1 MKKDKQTEVDPENLD
16 QKNQKKK
23 IKLSTMAPALS
34 ALLVVA
40 CAGASVAA
48 YTPKVYAV
56 QKPEVKT
63 ADTDE
68 AAEENAEETAL
79 EGQVFDLPD
88 GVYEGT
94 GTGFAGKITVAV
106 EIKDKKIVAIT
117 ILNVEAD
124 DAAFFNR
131 AKGVID
137 RIIQS
142 QNLDVDVVSGA
153 TYSSRGI
160 ISAVKNALTGEKD
173 SGKTAENPGQGQGS
187 TTVAE
192 VADAAAYKDG
202 TYYGSATGFAGPIK
216 VKVVIS
222 GGKIASVEI
231 VETSDGSSYIGK
243 ASAITGK
250 IVASQST
257 NVDTVSGATY
267 SSVGIINAV
276 RNALAQAAVDGSTV
290 PASTES
296 TEQNNQQNQTPV
308 VPEVSGNF
316 PYPDGTYYGVA
327 EGYLGDVKVAVVLKN
342 KTIQSVQILENE
354 DDAAFF
360 NRARAVVNNI
370 VKNQTT
376 GVDVVSGA
384 TYSSNGIINAV
395 KAALESAKAAANPS
409 NGNNSN
415 TNNGNQNNNNS
426 GNNNGNNGNNNSDNN
441 NGNTEKPDDS
451 NVETETYYADGSYTV
466 TVKCEPD
473 EDEDFDAYNL
483 TATITI
489 KGDKIIAVTNVTG
502 DGDSSNSSYIKKA
515 VNGTSSTAGMVSR
528 IIGMAVVDM
537 TQENAGSQVES
548 NLAALDTVSRAT
560 CSSKSIKEACK
571 EALNQARAKFLEQ
584 KEAEE
589 RLADVK
595 MPDGTDETGKM
606 DAELTDP
613 EEGQKESSEES
624 EAEEEK
630 KKSEAETDPAD
641 DSQGTEQEQLPETD
655 AE

>member
-1 MKKDKQTEVDPENLD
+1 MMKKENKKTEPDVENND
-16 QKNQKKK
+16 RQKEKKSV
-23 IKLSTMAPALS
+23 KLGSLAPALS
-34 ALLVVA
+34 AILVVA

-56 QKPEVKT
+56 QKAAPKATES
-63 ADTDE
+63 DTVEDTT
-68 AAEENAEETAL
+68 AEEMSL

-88 GVYEGT
+88 GIYEGT

-117 ILNVEAD
+117 VLNVEAD

-173 SGKTAENPGQGQGS
+173 SGKTAENPGKGEGS

-222 GGKIASVEI
+222 GGKIASIEI
-231 VETSDGSSYIGK
+231 VSTSDGSSYISK

-250 IVASQST
+250 IVSSQST

-290 PASTES
+290 PVSTEN
-296 TEQNNQQNQTPV
+296 TEQNNQQNQSAPTPS
-308 VPEVSGNF
+308 VSGNF
-316 PYPDGTYYGVA
+316 PYPDGTYYGTA
-327 EGYLGDVKVAVVLKN
+327 EGYLGDVKVAIVLKN
-342 KTIQSVQILENE
+342 HTIQSVQILENE

-415 TNNGNQNNNNS
+415 NGNQNNNNS
-426 GNNNGNNGNNNSDNN
+426 GNNNGNTGNNNNSNN
-441 NGNTEKPDDS
+441 NGSTEKPDDS
-451 NVETETYYADGSYTV
+451 NTNAPTYYADGSYTV

-473 EDEDFDAYNL
+473 ESEDFDAYNL
-483 TATITI
+483 TATITV
-489 KGDKIIAVTNVTG
+489 KGDKITAISNVSG
-502 DGDSSNSSYIKKA
+502 DGDSSNDRYINWA
-515 VNGTSSTAGMVSR
+515 ANGRSNNVGIISQ
-528 IIGMAVVDM
+528 IIGLATIDM
-537 TQENAGSQVES
+537 SKENAETTMNEAIANV
-548 NLAALDTVSRAT
+548 DVVSRAT
-560 CSSKSIKEACK
+560 CSSQALKDACK

-584 KEAEE
+584 KDDQKN
-589 RLADVK
+589 LADVK
-595 MPDGTDETGKM
+595 MPDGTDETGNA
-606 DAELTDP
+606 DTELTDP
-613 EEGQKESSEES
+613 ENDPQ
-624 EAEEEK
+624 EA
-630 KKSEAETDPAD
+630 A
-641 DSQGTEQEQLPETD
+641 QEQLLET
-655 AE
+655 E

>member
-1 MKKDKQTEVDPENLD
+1 MKKDKKTEVDPENLD
-16 QKNQKKK
+16 PKNQKKK
-23 IKLSTMAPALS
+23 INLSTMAPALS

-48 YTPKVYAV
+48 YSPKVYAV
-56 QKPEVKT
+56 QKPSPKT
-63 ADTDE
+63 ESADTT
-68 AAEENAEETAL
+68 AEDTAEETAL

-88 GVYEGT
+88 GIYEGT

-106 EIKDKKIVAIT
+106 EIKDKKIVTIT
-117 ILNVEAD
+117 VLNVEAD

-173 SGKTAENPGQGQGS
+173 SGKTAENPGKGEGS

-222 GGKIASVEI
+222 GGKIASIEI
-231 VETSDGSSYIGK
+231 VSTSDGSSYISK

-250 IVASQST
+250 IVSSQST

-290 PASTES
+290 PVSTEN
-296 TEQNNQQNQTPV
+296 TEQNNQQNQSAPTPS
-308 VPEVSGNF
+308 VSGNF
-316 PYPDGTYYGVA
+316 PYPDGTYYGTA
-327 EGYLGDVKVAVVLKN
+327 EGYLGDVKVAIVLKN
-342 KTIQSVQILENE
+342 HTIQSVQILENE

-395 KAALESAKAAANPS
+395 KAALESAKAVANPS
-409 NGNNSN
+409 NGNNS
-415 TNNGNQNNNNS
+415 NNGNQNNNNS
-426 GNNNGNNGNNNSDNN
+426 GNNNGNTGNNNNSNN
-441 NGNTEKPDDS
+441 NGSTEKPDDS
-451 NVETETYYADGSYTV
+451 NTNAPTYYADGSYTV
-466 TVKCEPD
+466 TVKCGPD
-473 EDEDFDAYNL
+473 ESEDFDAYNL
-483 TATITI
+483 TATITV
-489 KGDKIIAVTNVTG
+489 KGDKITAISNVSG
-502 DGDSSNSSYIKKA
+502 DGDSSNDRYINWA
-515 VNGTSSTAGMVSR
+515 ANGRSNNVGIISQ
-528 IIGMAVVDM
+528 IIGLATIDM
-537 TQENAGSQVES
+537 SKENAETTMNEAIANV
-548 NLAALDTVSRAT
+548 DVVSRAT
-560 CSSKSIKEACK
+560 CSSQALKDACK

-584 KEAEE
+584 KDDQKN
-589 RLADVK
+589 LADVK
-595 MPDGTDETGKM
+595 MPDGTDETGNA
-606 DAELTDP
+606 DTELTDP
-613 EEGQKESSEES
+613 ENDPQ
-624 EAEEEK
+624 EA
-630 KKSEAETDPAD
+630 A
-641 DSQGTEQEQLPETD
+641 QEQLLET
-655 AE
+655 E

>member
-1 MKKDKQTEVDPENLD
+1 MKKDKKTEVDPENLD
-16 QKNQKKK
+16 PKNQKKK
-23 IKLSTMAPALS
+23 INLSTMAPALS

-48 YTPKVYAV
+48 YSPKVYAV
-56 QKPEVKT
+56 QKPSPKT
-63 ADTDE
+63 ESADTT
-68 AAEENAEETAL
+68 AEDTAEETAL

-88 GVYEGT
+88 GIYEGT

-117 ILNVEAD
+117 VLNVEAD

-173 SGKTAENPGQGQGS
+173 SGKTAENPGKGEGS

-222 GGKIASVEI
+222 GGKIASIEI
-231 VETSDGSSYIGK
+231 VSTSDGSSYISK

-250 IVASQST
+250 IVSSQST

-290 PASTES
+290 PASTEN
-296 TEQNNQQNQTPV
+296 TEQNNQQNQSAPTPS
-308 VPEVSGNF
+308 VSGNF
-316 PYPDGTYYGVA
+316 PYPDGTYYGTA
-327 EGYLGDVKVAVVLKN
+327 EGYLGDVKVAIVLKN
-342 KTIQSVQILENE
+342 HTIQSVQILENE

-415 TNNGNQNNNNS
+415 NGNQNNNNS
-426 GNNNGNNGNNNSDNN
+426 GNNNGNTGNNNNSNN
-441 NGNTEKPDDS
+441 NGSTEKPDDS
-451 NVETETYYADGSYTV
+451 NTNAPTYYADVSDTV

-473 EDEDFDAYNL
+473 ESEDFDAYNL
-483 TATITI
+483 TATITV
-489 KGDKIIAVTNVTG
+489 KGDKITAISNVSG
-502 DGDSSNSSYIKKA
+502 DGDSSNDRYINWA
-515 VNGTSSTAGMVSR
+515 ANGRSNNVGIISQ
-528 IIGMAVVDM
+528 IIGLATIDM
-537 TQENAGSQVES
+537 SKENAETTMNEAIANV
-548 NLAALDTVSRAT
+548 DVVSRAT
-560 CSSKSIKEACK
+560 CSSQASKDACK

-584 KEAEE
+584 KDDQKN
-589 RLADVK
+589 LADVK
-595 MPDGTDETGKM
+595 MPDGTDETGNA
-606 DAELTDP
+606 DTELTDP
-613 EEGQKESSEES
+613 ENDPQ
-624 EAEEEK
+624 EA
-630 KKSEAETDPAD
+630 A
-641 DSQGTEQEQLPETD
+641 QEQLLET
-655 AE
+655 E

>member
-1 MKKDKQTEVDPENLD
+1 MKKDKKTEVDPENLD
-16 QKNQKKK
+16 PKNQKKK
-23 IKLSTMAPALS
+23 INLSTMAPALS

-48 YTPKVYAV
+48 YSPKVYAV
-56 QKPEVKT
+56 QKPSPKT
-63 ADTDE
+63 ESADTT
-68 AAEENAEETAL
+68 AEDTAEETAL

-88 GVYEGT
+88 GIYEGT

-117 ILNVEAD
+117 VLNVEAD

-173 SGKTAENPGQGQGS
+173 SGKTAENPGKGEGS

-192 VADAAAYKDG
+192 VADAAVYKDG

-222 GGKIASVEI
+222 GGKIASIEI
-231 VETSDGSSYIGK
+231 VSTSDGSSYISK

-250 IVASQST
+250 IVSSQST

-290 PASTES
+290 PASTEN
-296 TEQNNQQNQTPV
+296 TEQNNQQNQSAPTPS
-308 VPEVSGNF
+308 VSGNF
-316 PYPDGTYYGVA
+316 PYPDGTYYGTA
-327 EGYLGDVKVAVVLKN
+327 EGYLGDVKVAIVLKN
-342 KTIQSVQILENE
+342 HTIQSVQILENE

-415 TNNGNQNNNNS
+415 NGNQNNNNS
-426 GNNNGNNGNNNSDNN
+426 GNNNGNTGNNNNSNN
-441 NGNTEKPDDS
+441 NGSTEKPDDS
-451 NVETETYYADGSYTV
+451 NTNAPTYYADGSYTV

-473 EDEDFDAYNL
+473 ESEDFDAYNL
-483 TATITI
+483 TATITV
-489 KGDKIIAVTNVTG
+489 KGDKITAISNVSG
-502 DGDSSNSSYIKKA
+502 DGDSSNDRYINWA
-515 VNGTSSTAGMVSR
+515 ANGRSNNVGIISQ
-528 IIGMAVVDM
+528 IIGLATIDM
-537 TQENAGSQVES
+537 SKENAETTMNEAIANV
-548 NLAALDTVSRAT
+548 DVVSRAT
-560 CSSKSIKEACK
+560 CSSQALKDACK

-584 KEAEE
+584 KDDQKN
-589 RLADVK
+589 LADVK
-595 MPDGTDETGKM
+595 MPDGTDETGNA
-606 DAELTDP
+606 DTELTDP
-613 EEGQKESSEES
+613 ENDPQ
-624 EAEEEK
+624 EA
-630 KKSEAETDPAD
+630 A
-641 DSQGTEQEQLPETD
+641 QEQLLET
-655 AE
+655 E

>member
-1 MKKDKQTEVDPENLD
+1 MKKDKKTEVDLENLD
-16 QKNQKKK
+16 PKNQKKK
-23 IKLSTMAPALS
+23 INLSTMAPALS

-48 YTPKVYAV
+48 YSPKVYAV
-56 QKPEVKT
+56 QKPSPKT
-63 ADTDE
+63 ESADTT
-68 AAEENAEETAL
+68 AEDTAEETAL

-88 GVYEGT
+88 GIYEGT

-117 ILNVEAD
+117 VLNVEAD

-173 SGKTAENPGQGQGS
+173 SGKTAENPGKGEGS

-222 GGKIASVEI
+222 GGKIASIEI
-231 VETSDGSSYIGK
+231 VSTSDGSSYISK

-250 IVASQST
+250 IVSSQST

-276 RNALAQAAVDGSTV
+276 RNALAQEAVDGSTV
-290 PASTES
+290 PVSTEN
-296 TEQNNQQNQTPV
+296 TEQNNQQNQSAPTPS
-308 VPEVSGNF
+308 VSGNF
-316 PYPDGTYYGVA
+316 PYPDGTYYGTA
-327 EGYLGDVKVAVVLKN
+327 EGYLGDVKVAIVLKN
-342 KTIQSVQILENE
+342 HTIQSVQILENE

-395 KAALESAKAAANPS
+395 KAALESAKAAANPF
-409 NGNNSN
+409 NGNNS
-415 TNNGNQNNNNS
+415 NNGNQNNNNS
-426 GNNNGNNGNNNSDNN
+426 GNNNGNTGNNNNSNN
-441 NGNTEKPDDS
+441 NGSTEKPDDS
-451 NVETETYYADGSYTV
+451 NTNAPTYYADGSYTV

-473 EDEDFDAYNL
+473 ESEDFDAYNL
-483 TATITI
+483 TATITV
-489 KGDKIIAVTNVTG
+489 KGDKITAISNVSG
-502 DGDSSNSSYIKKA
+502 DGDSSNDRYINWA
-515 VNGTSSTAGMVSR
+515 ANGRSNNVGIISQ
-528 IIGMAVVDM
+528 IIGLATIDM
-537 TQENAGSQVES
+537 SKENAETTMNEAIANV
-548 NLAALDTVSRAT
+548 DVVSRAT
-560 CSSKSIKEACK
+560 CSSQALKDACK

-584 KEAEE
+584 KDDQKN
-589 RLADVK
+589 LADVK
-595 MPDGTDETGKM
+595 MPDGTDETGNA
-606 DAELTDP
+606 DTELTDP
-613 EEGQKESSEES
+613 ENDPQ
-624 EAEEEK
+624 EA
-630 KKSEAETDPAD
+630 A
-641 DSQGTEQEQLPETD
+641 QEQLLET
-655 AE
+655 E

>member
-1 MKKDKQTEVDPENLD
+1 MKKDKKTEVDLENLD
-16 QKNQKKK
+16 PKNQKKK
-23 IKLSTMAPALS
+23 INLSTMAPALS

-48 YTPKVYAV
+48 YSPKVYAV
-56 QKPEVKT
+56 QKPSPKT
-63 ADTDE
+63 ESADTT
-68 AAEENAEETAL
+68 AEDTAEETAL

-88 GVYEGT
+88 GIYEGT

-117 ILNVEAD
+117 VLNVEAD

-173 SGKTAENPGQGQGS
+173 SGKTAENPGKGEGS

-192 VADAAAYKDG
+192 VADVAAYKDG

-222 GGKIASVEI
+222 GGKIASIEI
-231 VETSDGSSYIGK
+231 VSTSDGSSYISK

-250 IVASQST
+250 IVSSQST

-290 PASTES
+290 PVSTEN
-296 TEQNNQQNQTPV
+296 TEQNNQQNQSAPTPS
-308 VPEVSGNF
+308 VSGNF
-316 PYPDGTYYGVA
+316 PYPDGTYYGTA
-327 EGYLGDVKVAVVLKN
+327 EGYLGDVKVAIVLKN
-342 KTIQSVQILENE
+342 HTIQSVQILENE

-395 KAALESAKAAANPS
+395 KAALESAKAAANPF
-409 NGNNSN
+409 NGNNS
-415 TNNGNQNNNNS
+415 NNGNQNNNNS
-426 GNNNGNNGNNNSDNN
+426 GNNNGNTGNNNNSNN
-441 NGNTEKPDDS
+441 NGSTEKPDDS
-451 NVETETYYADGSYTV
+451 NTNAPTYYADGSYTV

-473 EDEDFDAYNL
+473 ESEDFDAYNL
-483 TATITI
+483 TATITV
-489 KGDKIIAVTNVTG
+489 KGDKITAISNVSG
-502 DGDSSNSSYIKKA
+502 DGDSSNDRYINWA
-515 VNGTSSTAGMVSR
+515 ANGRSNNVGIISQ
-528 IIGMAVVDM
+528 IIGLATIDM
-537 TQENAGSQVES
+537 SKENAETTMNEAIANV
-548 NLAALDTVSRAT
+548 DVVSRAT
-560 CSSKSIKEACK
+560 CSSQALKDACK

-584 KEAEE
+584 KDDQKN
-589 RLADVK
+589 LADVK
-595 MPDGTDETGKM
+595 MPDGTDETGNA
-606 DAELTDP
+606 DTELTDP
-613 EEGQKESSEES
+613 ENDPQ
-624 EAEEEK
+624 EA
-630 KKSEAETDPAD
+630 A
-641 DSQGTEQEQLPETD
+641 QEQLLET
-655 AE
+655 E

>member
-1 MKKDKQTEVDPENLD
+1 MKKDKKTEVDPENLD
-16 QKNQKKK
+16 PKNQKKK
-23 IKLSTMAPALS
+23 INLSTMAPALS

-48 YTPKVYAV
+48 YSPKVYAV
-56 QKPEVKT
+56 QKPSPKT
-63 ADTDE
+63 ESADTT
-68 AAEENAEETAL
+68 AEDTAEETAL

-88 GVYEGT
+88 GIYEGT

-117 ILNVEAD
+117 VLNVEAD

-173 SGKTAENPGQGQGS
+173 SGKTAENPGKGEGS

-222 GGKIASVEI
+222 GGKIASIEI
-231 VETSDGSSYIGK
+231 VSTSDGSSYISK

-250 IVASQST
+250 IVSSQST

-290 PASTES
+290 PVSTEN
-296 TEQNNQQNQTPV
+296 TEQNNQQNQSAPTPS
-308 VPEVSGNF
+308 VSGNF
-316 PYPDGTYYGVA
+316 PYPDGTYYGTA
-327 EGYLGDVKVAVVLKN
+327 EGYLGDVKVAIVLKN
-342 KTIQSVQILENE
+342 HTIQSVQILENE

-395 KAALESAKAAANPS
+395 KAALESAKAVANPS
-409 NGNNSN
+409 NGNNS
-415 TNNGNQNNNNS
+415 NNGNQNNNNS
-426 GNNNGNNGNNNSDNN
+426 GNNNGNTGNNNNSNN
-441 NGNTEKPDDS
+441 NGSTEKPDDS
-451 NVETETYYADGSYTV
+451 NTNAPTYYADGSYTV
-466 TVKCEPD
+466 TVKCGPD
-473 EDEDFDAYNL
+473 ESEDFDAYNL
-483 TATITI
+483 TATITV
-489 KGDKIIAVTNVTG
+489 KGDKITAISNVSG
-502 DGDSSNSSYIKKA
+502 DGDSSNDRYINWA
-515 VNGTSSTAGMVSR
+515 ANGRSNNVGIISQ
-528 IIGMAVVDM
+528 IIGLATIDM
-537 TQENAGSQVES
+537 SKENAETTMNEAIANV
-548 NLAALDTVSRAT
+548 DVVSRAT
-560 CSSKSIKEACK
+560 CSSQALKDACK

-584 KEAEE
+584 KDDQKN
-589 RLADVK
+589 LADVK
-595 MPDGTDETGKM
+595 CRMEPMKLVT
-606 DAELTDP
+606 
-613 EEGQKESSEES
+613 QI
-624 EAEEEK
+624 
-630 KKSEAETDPAD
+630 
-641 DSQGTEQEQLPETD
+641 QN
-655 AE
+655 

>member
-1 MKKDKQTEVDPENLD
+1 MKKDKL
-16 QKNQKKK
+16 
-23 IKLSTMAPALS
+23 KLSTMAPALS

-40 CAGASVAA
+40 CVGVSVAT

-56 QKPEVKT
+56 QKSSPKT
-63 ADTDE
+63 SDADSTE
-68 AAEENAEETAL
+68 EETAEEMTL

-88 GVYEGT
+88 GIYEGT
-94 GTGFAGKITVAV
+94 GTGFAGKITVSV

-187 TTVAE
+187 TSVAE

-231 VETSDGSSYIGK
+231 VSTSDGSSYIGK
-243 ASAITGK
+243 ASVITGK
-250 IVASQST
+250 IVSSQST

-290 PASTES
+290 PASTEN
-296 TEQNNQQNQTPV
+296 TEQNELQNQTP
-308 VPEVSGNF
+308 PTPAVSGNF
-316 PYPDGTYYGVA
+316 PYPDGMYYGTA
-327 EGYLGDVKVAVVLKN
+327 EGYLGDVKVAIVLKN
-342 KTIQSVQILENE
+342 KTIQSVEILENE

-360 NRARAVVNNI
+360 NRARAVAGNI

-395 KAALESAKAAANPS
+395 KAALESAAAAANPS

-415 TNNGNQNNNNS
+415 TNSGSDNSNNGNQNNSGNNTNNGNTNNGNNS
-426 GNNNGNNGNNNSDNN
+426 GNNSENTDAPNQNG
-441 NGNTEKPDDS
+441 P
-451 NVETETYYADGSYTV
+451 VYYADGTYTV

-473 EDEDFDAYNL
+473 EDEDFDVYNL
-483 TATITI
+483 TATITV
-489 KGDKIIAVTNVTG
+489 KNDKITAVTDVSG
-502 DGDSSNSSYIKKA
+502 DGDPGNNSYIKRA
-515 VNGTSSTAGMVSR
+515 VSGTSSITGMASR

-548 NLAALDTVSRAT
+548 NLAGMDTVSRAT
-560 CSSKSIKEACK
+560 CSSNSIKAACK
-571 EALNQARAKFLEQ
+571 EALAQAREKFLEEN
-584 KEAEE
+584 KS
-589 RLADVK
+589 
-595 MPDGTDETGKM
+595 
-606 DAELTDP
+606 
-613 EEGQKESSEES
+613 KESMNE
-624 EAEEEK
+624 
-630 KKSEAETDPAD
+630 
-641 DSQGTEQEQLPETD
+641 G
-655 AE
+655 

>member
-1 MKKDKQTEVDPENLD
+1 MKKDKKTEVDLENLD
-16 QKNQKKK
+16 PKNQKKK
-23 IKLSTMAPALS
+23 INLSTMAPALS

-48 YTPKVYAV
+48 YSPKVYAV
-56 QKPEVKT
+56 QKPSPKT
-63 ADTDE
+63 ESADTT
-68 AAEENAEETAL
+68 AEDTAEETAL

-88 GVYEGT
+88 GIYEGT

-117 ILNVEAD
+117 VLNVEAD

-173 SGKTAENPGQGQGS
+173 SGKTAENPGKGEGS

-222 GGKIASVEI
+222 GGKIASIEI
-231 VETSDGSSYIGK
+231 VSTSDGSSYISK
-243 ASAITGK
+243 ASDITGK
-250 IVASQST
+250 IVSSQST

-290 PASTES
+290 PVSTEN
-296 TEQNNQQNQTPV
+296 TEQNNQQNQSAPTPS
-308 VPEVSGNF
+308 VSGNF
-316 PYPDGTYYGVA
+316 PYPDGTYYGTA
-327 EGYLGDVKVAVVLKN
+327 EGYLGDVKVAIVLKN
-342 KTIQSVQILENE
+342 HTIQSVQILENE

-415 TNNGNQNNNNS
+415 NGNQNNNNS
-426 GNNNGNNGNNNSDNN
+426 GNNNGNTGNNNNSNN
-441 NGNTEKPDDS
+441 NGSTEKPDDS
-451 NVETETYYADGSYTV
+451 NTNAPTYYADGSYTV

-473 EDEDFDAYNL
+473 ESEDFDAYNL
-483 TATITI
+483 TATITV
-489 KGDKIIAVTNVTG
+489 KGDKITAISNVSG
-502 DGDSSNSSYIKKA
+502 DGDSSNDRYINWA
-515 VNGTSSTAGMVSR
+515 ANGRSNNVGIISQ
-528 IIGMAVVDM
+528 IIGLATIDM
-537 TQENAGSQVES
+537 SKENAETTMNEAIANV
-548 NLAALDTVSRAT
+548 DVVSRAT
-560 CSSKSIKEACK
+560 CSSQALKDACK

-584 KEAEE
+584 KDEQKN
-589 RLADVK
+589 LADVK
-595 MPDGTDETGKM
+595 MPDGTDETGNA
-606 DAELTDP
+606 DTELTDP
-613 EEGQKESSEES
+613 ENDPQ
-624 EAEEEK
+624 EA
-630 KKSEAETDPAD
+630 A
-641 DSQGTEQEQLPETD
+641 QEQLLEPE
-655 AE
+655 

>member
-1 MKKDKQTEVDPENLD
+1 MKKDKKTEVDPENLD
-16 QKNQKKK
+16 PKNQKKK
-23 IKLSTMAPALS
+23 INLSTMAPALS

-48 YTPKVYAV
+48 YSPKVYAV
-56 QKPEVKT
+56 QKPSPKT
-63 ADTDE
+63 ESADTT
-68 AAEENAEETAL
+68 AEDTAEETAL

-88 GVYEGT
+88 GIYEGT

-117 ILNVEAD
+117 VLNVEAD

-173 SGKTAENPGQGQGS
+173 SGKTAENPGKGEGS

-222 GGKIASVEI
+222 GGKIASIEI
-231 VETSDGSSYIGK
+231 VSTSDGSSYISK

-250 IVASQST
+250 IVSSQST
-257 NVDTVSGATY
+257 NVDTVSGASY

-290 PASTES
+290 PVSTEN
-296 TEQNNQQNQTPV
+296 TEQNNQQNQSAPTPS
-308 VPEVSGNF
+308 VSGNF
-316 PYPDGTYYGVA
+316 PYPDGTYYGTA
-327 EGYLGDVKVAVVLKN
+327 EGYLGDVKVAIVLKN
-342 KTIQSVQILENE
+342 HTIQSVQILENE

-395 KAALESAKAAANPS
+395 KAALESAKAVANPS
-409 NGNNSN
+409 NGNNS
-415 TNNGNQNNNNS
+415 NNGNQNNNNS
-426 GNNNGNNGNNNSDNN
+426 GNNNGNTGNNNNSNN
-441 NGNTEKPDDS
+441 NGSTEKPDDS
-451 NVETETYYADGSYTV
+451 NTNAPTYYADGSYTV
-466 TVKCEPD
+466 TVKCGPD
-473 EDEDFDAYNL
+473 ESEDFDAYNL
-483 TATITI
+483 TATITV
-489 KGDKIIAVTNVTG
+489 KGDKITAISNVSG
-502 DGDSSNSSYIKKA
+502 DGDSSNDRYINWA
-515 VNGTSSTAGMVSR
+515 ANGRSNNVGIISQ
-528 IIGMAVVDM
+528 IIGLATIDM
-537 TQENAGSQVES
+537 SKENAETTMNEAIANV
-548 NLAALDTVSRAT
+548 DVVSRAT
-560 CSSKSIKEACK
+560 CSSQALKDACK

-584 KEAEE
+584 KDDQKN
-589 RLADVK
+589 LADVK
-595 MPDGTDETGKM
+595 MPDGTDETGNA
-606 DAELTDP
+606 DTELTDP
-613 EEGQKESSEES
+613 ENDPQ
-624 EAEEEK
+624 EA
-630 KKSEAETDPAD
+630 A
-641 DSQGTEQEQLPETD
+641 QEQLLET
-655 AE
+655 E

>member
-1 MKKDKQTEVDPENLD
+1 MKKDKKTEVDPENLD
-16 QKNQKKK
+16 PKNQKKK
-23 IKLSTMAPALS
+23 INLSTMAPALS

-48 YTPKVYAV
+48 YSPKVYAV
-56 QKPEVKT
+56 QKPSPKT
-63 ADTDE
+63 ESADTT
-68 AAEENAEETAL
+68 AEDTAEETAL

-88 GVYEGT
+88 GIYEGT

-117 ILNVEAD
+117 VLNVEAD

-173 SGKTAENPGQGQGS
+173 SGKTAENPGKGEGS

-222 GGKIASVEI
+222 GGKIASIEI
-231 VETSDGSSYIGK
+231 VSTSDGSSYISK

-250 IVASQST
+250 IVSSQST

-290 PASTES
+290 PASTEN
-296 TEQNNQQNQTPV
+296 TEQNNQQNQSAPTPS
-308 VPEVSGNF
+308 VSGNF
-316 PYPDGTYYGVA
+316 PYPDGTYYGTA
-327 EGYLGDVKVAVVLKN
+327 EGYLGDVKVAIVLKN
-342 KTIQSVQILENE
+342 HTIQSVQILENE

-360 NRARAVVNNI
+360 NHARAVVNNI

-415 TNNGNQNNNNS
+415 NGNQNNNNS
-426 GNNNGNNGNNNSDNN
+426 GNNNGNTGNNNNSNN
-441 NGNTEKPDDS
+441 NGSTEKPDDS
-451 NVETETYYADGSYTV
+451 NTNAPTYYADGSYTV

-473 EDEDFDAYNL
+473 ESEDFDAYNL
-483 TATITI
+483 TATITV
-489 KGDKIIAVTNVTG
+489 KGDKITAISNVSG
-502 DGDSSNSSYIKKA
+502 DGDSSNDRYINWA
-515 VNGTSSTAGMVSR
+515 ANGRSNNVGIISQ
-528 IIGMAVVDM
+528 IIGLATIDM
-537 TQENAGSQVES
+537 SKENAETTMNEAIANV
-548 NLAALDTVSRAT
+548 DVVSRAT
-560 CSSKSIKEACK
+560 CSSQALKDACK

-584 KEAEE
+584 KDDQKN
-589 RLADVK
+589 LADVK
-595 MPDGTDETGKM
+595 MPDGTDETGNA
-606 DAELTDP
+606 DTELTDP
-613 EEGQKESSEES
+613 ENDPQ
-624 EAEEEK
+624 EA
-630 KKSEAETDPAD
+630 A
-641 DSQGTEQEQLPETD
+641 QEQLLET
-655 AE
+655 E

>member
-1 MKKDKQTEVDPENLD
+1 MKKDKKTEVDLENLD
-16 QKNQKKK
+16 PKNQKKK
-23 IKLSTMAPALS
+23 INLSTMAPALS

-48 YTPKVYAV
+48 YSPKVYAV
-56 QKPEVKT
+56 QKPSPKT
-63 ADTDE
+63 ESADTT
-68 AAEENAEETAL
+68 AEDTAEETAL

-88 GVYEGT
+88 GIYEGT

-117 ILNVEAD
+117 VLNVEAD

-173 SGKTAENPGQGQGS
+173 SGKTAENPGKGEGS

-222 GGKIASVEI
+222 GGKIASIEI
-231 VETSDGSSYIGK
+231 VSTSDGSSYISK

-250 IVASQST
+250 IVSSQST

-290 PASTES
+290 PASTEN
-296 TEQNNQQNQTPV
+296 TEQNNQQNQSAPTPS
-308 VPEVSGNF
+308 VSGNF
-316 PYPDGTYYGVA
+316 PYPDGTYYGTA
-327 EGYLGDVKVAVVLKN
+327 EGYLGDVKVAIVLKN
-342 KTIQSVQILENE
+342 HTIQSVQILENE

-360 NRARAVVNNI
+360 NRACAVVNNI

-415 TNNGNQNNNNS
+415 NGNQNNNNS
-426 GNNNGNNGNNNSDNN
+426 GNNNGNTGNNNNSNN
-441 NGNTEKPDDS
+441 NGSTEKPDDS
-451 NVETETYYADGSYTV
+451 NTNAPTYYADGSYTV

-473 EDEDFDAYNL
+473 ESEDFDAYNL
-483 TATITI
+483 TATITV
-489 KGDKIIAVTNVTG
+489 KGDKITAISNVSG
-502 DGDSSNSSYIKKA
+502 DGDSSNDRYINWA
-515 VNGTSSTAGMVSR
+515 ANGRSNNVGIISQ
-528 IIGMAVVDM
+528 IIGLATIDM
-537 TQENAGSQVES
+537 SKENAETTMNEAIANV
-548 NLAALDTVSRAT
+548 DVVSRAT
-560 CSSKSIKEACK
+560 CSSQALKDACK

-584 KEAEE
+584 KDDQKN
-589 RLADVK
+589 LADVK
-595 MPDGTDETGKM
+595 MPDGTDETGNA
-606 DAELTDP
+606 DTELTDP
-613 EEGQKESSEES
+613 ENDPQ
-624 EAEEEK
+624 EA
-630 KKSEAETDPAD
+630 A
-641 DSQGTEQEQLPETD
+641 QEQLLET
-655 AE
+655 E

>member
-1 MKKDKQTEVDPENLD
+1 MKKDKKTEVDPENLD
-16 QKNQKKK
+16 PKNQKKK
-23 IKLSTMAPALS
+23 INLSTMAPALS

-48 YTPKVYAV
+48 YSPKVYAV
-56 QKPEVKT
+56 QKPSPKT
-63 ADTDE
+63 ESADTT
-68 AAEENAEETAL
+68 AEDTAEETAL

-88 GVYEGT
+88 GIYEGT

-117 ILNVEAD
+117 VLNVEAD

-173 SGKTAENPGQGQGS
+173 SGKTAENPGKGEGS

-222 GGKIASVEI
+222 GGKIASIEI
-231 VETSDGSSYIGK
+231 VSTSDGSSYISK

-250 IVASQST
+250 IVSSQST

-290 PASTES
+290 PVSTEN
-296 TEQNNQQNQTPV
+296 TEQNNQQNQSAPTPS
-308 VPEVSGNF
+308 VSGNF
-316 PYPDGTYYGVA
+316 PYPDGTYYGTA
-327 EGYLGDVKVAVVLKN
+327 EGYLGDVKVAIVLKN
-342 KTIQSVQILENE
+342 HTIQSVQILENE

-415 TNNGNQNNNNS
+415 NGNQNNNNS
-426 GNNNGNNGNNNSDNN
+426 GNNNGNTGNNNNSNN
-441 NGNTEKPDDS
+441 NGSTERPDDS
-451 NVETETYYADGSYTV
+451 NTNAPTYYADGSYTV
-466 TVKCEPD
+466 TVKCGPD
-473 EDEDFDAYNL
+473 ESEDFDAYNL
-483 TATITI
+483 TATITV
-489 KGDKIIAVTNVTG
+489 KGDKITAISNVSG
-502 DGDSSNSSYIKKA
+502 DGDSSNDRYINWA
-515 VNGTSSTAGMVSR
+515 ANGRSNNVGIISQ
-528 IIGMAVVDM
+528 IIGLATIDM
-537 TQENAGSQVES
+537 SKENAETTMNEAIANV
-548 NLAALDTVSRAT
+548 DVVSRAT
-560 CSSKSIKEACK
+560 CSSQALKDACK

-584 KEAEE
+584 KDDQKN
-589 RLADVK
+589 LADVK
-595 MPDGTDETGKM
+595 MPDGTDETGNA
-606 DAELTDP
+606 DTELTDP
-613 EEGQKESSEES
+613 ENDPQ
-624 EAEEEK
+624 EA
-630 KKSEAETDPAD
+630 A
-641 DSQGTEQEQLPETD
+641 QEQLLET
-655 AE
+655 E

>member
-1 MKKDKQTEVDPENLD
+1 M
-16 QKNQKKK
+16 
-23 IKLSTMAPALS
+23 IA
-34 ALLVVA
+34 
-40 CAGASVAA
+40 
-48 YTPKVYAV
+48 
-56 QKPEVKT
+56 
-63 ADTDE
+63 
-68 AAEENAEETAL
+68 
-79 EGQVFDLPD
+79 
-88 GVYEGT
+88 
-94 GTGFAGKITVAV
+94 ITV
-106 EIKDKKIVAIT
+106 
-117 ILNVEAD
+117 LNVEAD

-173 SGKTAENPGQGQGS
+173 SGKTAENPGKGEGS

-192 VADAAAYKDG
+192 VADAAVYKDG

-222 GGKIASVEI
+222 GGKIASIEI
-231 VETSDGSSYIGK
+231 VSTSDGSSYISK

-250 IVASQST
+250 IVSSQST

-290 PASTES
+290 PVSTEN
-296 TEQNNQQNQTPV
+296 TEQNNQQNQSAPTPS
-308 VPEVSGNF
+308 VSGNF
-316 PYPDGTYYGVA
+316 PYPDGTYYGTA
-327 EGYLGDVKVAVVLKN
+327 EGYLGDVKVAIVLKN
-342 KTIQSVQILENE
+342 HTIQSVQILENE

-415 TNNGNQNNNNS
+415 NGNQNNNNS
-426 GNNNGNNGNNNSDNN
+426 GNNNGNTGNNNNSNN
-441 NGNTEKPDDS
+441 NGSTEKPDDS
-451 NVETETYYADGSYTV
+451 NTNAPTYYADGSYTV

-473 EDEDFDAYNL
+473 ESEDFDAYNL
-483 TATITI
+483 TATITV
-489 KGDKIIAVTNVTG
+489 KGDKITAISNVSG
-502 DGDSSNSSYIKKA
+502 DGDSSNDRYINWA
-515 VNGTSSTAGMVSR
+515 ANGRSNNVGIISQ
-528 IIGMAVVDM
+528 IIGLATIDM
-537 TQENAGSQVES
+537 SKENAETTMNEAIANV
-548 NLAALDTVSRAT
+548 DVVSRAT
-560 CSSKSIKEACK
+560 CSSQALKDACK

-584 KEAEE
+584 KDDQKN
-589 RLADVK
+589 LADVK
-595 MPDGTDETGKM
+595 MPDGTDETGNA
-606 DAELTDP
+606 DTELTDP
-613 EEGQKESSEES
+613 ENDPQ
-624 EAEEEK
+624 EA
-630 KKSEAETDPAD
+630 A
-641 DSQGTEQEQLPETD
+641 QEQLLET
-655 AE
+655 E

>member
-1 MKKDKQTEVDPENLD
+1 MKKDKKTEVDPENLD
-16 QKNQKKK
+16 PKNQKKK
-23 IKLSTMAPALS
+23 INLSTMAPALS

-48 YTPKVYAV
+48 YSPKVYAV
-56 QKPEVKT
+56 QKPSPKT
-63 ADTDE
+63 ESADTT
-68 AAEENAEETAL
+68 AEDTAEETAL

-88 GVYEGT
+88 GIYEGT

-106 EIKDKKIVAIT
+106 EIKDKKIVTIT
-117 ILNVEAD
+117 VLNVEAD

-173 SGKTAENPGQGQGS
+173 SGKTAENPGKGEGS

-222 GGKIASVEI
+222 GGKIASIEI
-231 VETSDGSSYIGK
+231 VSTSDGSSYISK

-250 IVASQST
+250 IVSSQST

-276 RNALAQAAVDGSTV
+276 RNALAQAAVDGITV
-290 PASTES
+290 PASTEN
-296 TEQNNQQNQTPV
+296 TEQNNQQNQSAPTPS
-308 VPEVSGNF
+308 VSGNF
-316 PYPDGTYYGVA
+316 PYPDGTYYGTA
-327 EGYLGDVKVAVVLKN
+327 EGYLGDVKVAIVLKN
-342 KTIQSVQILENE
+342 HTIQSVQILENE

-415 TNNGNQNNNNS
+415 NGNQNNNNS
-426 GNNNGNNGNNNSDNN
+426 GNNNGNTGNNNNSNN
-441 NGNTEKPDDS
+441 NGSTEKPDDS
-451 NVETETYYADGSYTV
+451 NTNAPTYYADGSYTV

-473 EDEDFDAYNL
+473 ESEDFDAYNL
-483 TATITI
+483 TATITV
-489 KGDKIIAVTNVTG
+489 KGDKITAISNVSG
-502 DGDSSNSSYIKKA
+502 DGDSSNDRYINWA
-515 VNGTSSTAGMVSR
+515 ENGRSNNVGIISQ
-528 IIGMAVVDM
+528 IIGLATIDM
-537 TQENAGSQVES
+537 SKENAETTMNEAIANV
-548 NLAALDTVSRAT
+548 DVVSRAT
-560 CSSKSIKEACK
+560 CSSQALKDACK

-584 KEAEE
+584 KDDQKN
-589 RLADVK
+589 LADVK
-595 MPDGTDETGKM
+595 MPDGTDETGNA
-606 DAELTDP
+606 DTELTDP
-613 EEGQKESSEES
+613 ENDPQ
-624 EAEEEK
+624 EA
-630 KKSEAETDPAD
+630 A
-641 DSQGTEQEQLPETD
+641 QEQLLET
-655 AE
+655 E

>member
-1 MKKDKQTEVDPENLD
+1 MKKDKKTEVDLENLD
-16 QKNQKKK
+16 PKNQKKK
-23 IKLSTMAPALS
+23 INLSTMAPALS

-48 YTPKVYAV
+48 YSPKVYAV
-56 QKPEVKT
+56 QKPSPKT
-63 ADTDE
+63 ESADTT
-68 AAEENAEETAL
+68 AEDTAEETAL

-88 GVYEGT
+88 GIYEGT

-117 ILNVEAD
+117 VLNVEAD

-173 SGKTAENPGQGQGS
+173 SGKTAENPGKGEGS

-222 GGKIASVEI
+222 GGKIASIEI
-231 VETSDGSSYIGK
+231 VSTSDGSSYISK

-250 IVASQST
+250 IVSSQST

-276 RNALAQAAVDGSTV
+276 RNALAQAAVDESTV
-290 PASTES
+290 PASTEN
-296 TEQNNQQNQTPV
+296 TEQNNQQNQSAPTPS
-308 VPEVSGNF
+308 VSGNF
-316 PYPDGTYYGVA
+316 PYPDGTYYGTA
-327 EGYLGDVKVAVVLKN
+327 EGYLGDVKVAIVLKN
-342 KTIQSVQILENE
+342 HTIQSVQILENE

-415 TNNGNQNNNNS
+415 NGNQNNNNS
-426 GNNNGNNGNNNSDNN
+426 GNNNGNTGNNNNSNN
-441 NGNTEKPDDS
+441 NGSTEKPDDS
-451 NVETETYYADGSYTV
+451 NTNAPTYYADGSYTV

-473 EDEDFDAYNL
+473 ESEDFDAYNL
-483 TATITI
+483 TATITV
-489 KGDKIIAVTNVTG
+489 KGDKITAISNVSG
-502 DGDSSNSSYIKKA
+502 DGDSSNDRYINWA
-515 VNGTSSTAGMVSR
+515 ANGRSNNVGIISQ
-528 IIGMAVVDM
+528 IIGLATIDM
-537 TQENAGSQVES
+537 SKENAETTMNEAIANV
-548 NLAALDTVSRAT
+548 DVVSRAT
-560 CSSKSIKEACK
+560 CSSQALKDACK

-584 KEAEE
+584 KDDQKN
-589 RLADVK
+589 LADVK
-595 MPDGTDETGKM
+595 MPDGTDETGNA
-606 DAELTDP
+606 DTELTDP
-613 EEGQKESSEES
+613 ENDPQ
-624 EAEEEK
+624 EA
-630 KKSEAETDPAD
+630 A
-641 DSQGTEQEQLPETD
+641 QEQLLET
-655 AE
+655 E

>member
-1 MKKDKQTEVDPENLD
+1 MKKDKKTEVDPENLD
-16 QKNQKKK
+16 PKNQKKK
-23 IKLSTMAPALS
+23 INLSTMAPALS

-48 YTPKVYAV
+48 YSPKVYAV
-56 QKPEVKT
+56 QKPSPKT
-63 ADTDE
+63 ESADTT
-68 AAEENAEETAL
+68 AEDTAEETAL

-88 GVYEGT
+88 GIYEGT

-106 EIKDKKIVAIT
+106 EIKDKKIVTIT
-117 ILNVEAD
+117 VLNVEAD

-173 SGKTAENPGQGQGS
+173 SGKTAENPGKGEGS

-222 GGKIASVEI
+222 GGKIASIEI
-231 VETSDGSSYIGK
+231 VSTSDGSSYISK

-250 IVASQST
+250 IVSSQST

-290 PASTES
+290 PASTEH
-296 TEQNNQQNQTPV
+296 TEQNNQQNQSVPTPS
-308 VPEVSGNF
+308 VSGNF
-316 PYPDGTYYGVA
+316 PYPDGTYYGTA
-327 EGYLGDVKVAVVLKN
+327 EGYLGDVKVAIVLKN
-342 KTIQSVQILENE
+342 HTIQSVQILENE

-415 TNNGNQNNNNS
+415 NGNQNNNNS
-426 GNNNGNNGNNNSDNN
+426 GNNNGNTGNNNNSNN
-441 NGNTEKPDDS
+441 NGSTEKPDDS
-451 NVETETYYADGSYTV
+451 NTNAPTYYADGSYTV

-473 EDEDFDAYNL
+473 ESEDFDAYNL
-483 TATITI
+483 TATITV
-489 KGDKIIAVTNVTG
+489 KGDKITAISNVSG
-502 DGDSSNSSYIKKA
+502 DGDSSNDRYINWA
-515 VNGTSSTAGMVSR
+515 ANGRSNNVGIISQ
-528 IIGMAVVDM
+528 IIGLATIDM
-537 TQENAGSQVES
+537 SKENAETTMNEAIANV
-548 NLAALDTVSRAT
+548 DVVSRAT
-560 CSSKSIKEACK
+560 CSSKALKEACK
-571 EALNQARAKFLEQ
+571 EDLNQARAKFLEQ
-584 KEAEE
+584 KDDQKN
-589 RLADVK
+589 LADVK
-595 MPDGTDETGKM
+595 MPDGTDETGNA
-606 DAELTDP
+606 DTELTDP
-613 EEGQKESSEES
+613 ENDPQEAAQKQLL
-624 EAEEEK
+624 
-630 KKSEAETDPAD
+630 ET
-641 DSQGTEQEQLPETD
+641 E
-655 AE
+655 

>member
-1 MKKDKQTEVDPENLD
+1 MCGSIFFRKVGRAMMKKENKKTEPDVKNNDR
-16 QKNQKKK
+16 QKEKKSV
-23 IKLSTMAPALS
+23 KLGSMAPALS
-34 ALLVVA
+34 AILVVA

-56 QKPEVKT
+56 QKAAPKATES
-63 ADTDE
+63 DTVEDTT
-68 AAEENAEETAL
+68 AEEMNL

-88 GVYEGT
+88 GIYEGT

-117 ILNVEAD
+117 VLNVEAD

-173 SGKTAENPGQGQGS
+173 SGKTAENPGKGEGS

-222 GGKIASVEI
+222 GGKIASIEI
-231 VETSDGSSYIGK
+231 VSTSDGSSYISK

-250 IVASQST
+250 IVSSQST

-290 PASTES
+290 PVSTEN
-296 TEQNNQQNQTPV
+296 TEQNNQQNQSAPTPS
-308 VPEVSGNF
+308 VSGNF
-316 PYPDGTYYGVA
+316 PYPDGTYYGTA
-327 EGYLGDVKVAVVLKN
+327 EGYLGDVKVAIVLKN
-342 KTIQSVQILENE
+342 HTIQSVQILENE

-415 TNNGNQNNNNS
+415 NGNQNNNNS
-426 GNNNGNNGNNNSDNN
+426 GNNNGNTGNNNNSNN
-441 NGNTEKPDDS
+441 NGSTEKPDDS
-451 NVETETYYADGSYTV
+451 NTNAPTYYADGSYTV

-473 EDEDFDAYNL
+473 ESEDFDAYNL
-483 TATITI
+483 TATITV
-489 KGDKIIAVTNVTG
+489 KGDKITAISNVSG
-502 DGDSSNSSYIKKA
+502 DGDSSNDRYINWA
-515 VNGTSSTAGMVSR
+515 ANGRSNNVGIISQ
-528 IIGMAVVDM
+528 IIGLATIDM
-537 TQENAGSQVES
+537 SKENAETTMNEAIANV
-548 NLAALDTVSRAT
+548 DVVSRAT
-560 CSSKSIKEACK
+560 CSSQALKDACK

-584 KEAEE
+584 KDDQKN
-589 RLADVK
+589 LADVK
-595 MPDGTDETGKM
+595 MPDGTDETGNA
-606 DAELTDP
+606 DTELTDP
-613 EEGQKESSEES
+613 ENDPQ
-624 EAEEEK
+624 EA
-630 KKSEAETDPAD
+630 A
-641 DSQGTEQEQLPETD
+641 QEQLLET
-655 AE
+655 E

>member
-1 MKKDKQTEVDPENLD
+1 MKKDKL
-16 QKNQKKK
+16 
-23 IKLSTMAPALS
+23 KLSTMAPALS

-40 CAGASVAA
+40 CVGASVAT

-56 QKPEVKT
+56 QKPSPKT
-63 ADTDE
+63 ED
-68 AAEENAEETAL
+68 AETAAEETAEETTL

-94 GTGFAGKITVAV
+94 GTGFAGKITVSV

-187 TTVAE
+187 TSVAE

-231 VETSDGSSYIGK
+231 VSTSDGSSYIGK

-250 IVASQST
+250 IVSSQST

-276 RNALAQAAVDGSTV
+276 RNALAQAAVDGSSV
-290 PASTES
+290 PASTDTVS
-296 TEQNNQQNQTPV
+296 GDEQQDQSVPTPSV
-308 VPEVSGNF
+308 TGNF
-316 PYPDGTYYGVA
+316 PYPDGTYYGTA
-327 EGYLGDVKVAVVLKN
+327 EGYLGDVKVAIVLKN
-342 KTIQSVQILENE
+342 KTIQSVEILENE

-360 NRARAVVNNI
+360 NRARAVAGTI
-370 VKNQTT
+370 VKKQTT

-415 TNNGNQNNNNS
+415 ANNGSDNSNNGNQNNNNS
-426 GNNNGNNGNNNSDNN
+426 NNSNNGNTNNGGNNNGNTD
-441 NGNTEKPDDS
+441 TPDQS
-451 NVETETYYADGSYTV
+451 GPVYYADGTYTV

-483 TATITI
+483 TATITV
-489 KGDKIIAVTNVTG
+489 KNDKITDVTDVIG
-502 DGDSSNSSYIKKA
+502 DGDSGNNSYIKRA
-515 VNGTSSTAGMVSR
+515 VSGTSSITGMASR
-528 IIGMAVVDM
+528 IVGMAVVDM

-548 NLAALDTVSRAT
+548 NIAALDTVSRAT
-560 CSSKSIKEACK
+560 CSSNSIKAACK
-571 EALNQARAKFLEQ
+571 EALKQAREKFLEGNKA
-584 KEAEE
+584 KEG
-589 RLADVK
+589 LNDVK
-595 MPDGTDETGKM
+595 MPEGTDET
-606 DAELTDP
+606 DNTQTEPADT
-613 EEGQKESSEES
+613 EEPDQTVEK
-624 EAEEEK
+624 EAEQETPEL
-630 KKSEAETDPAD
+630 SENAE
-641 DSQGTEQEQLPETD
+641 
-655 AE
+655 

>member
-1 MKKDKQTEVDPENLD
+1 MKKDKL
-16 QKNQKKK
+16 
-23 IKLSTMAPALS
+23 KLSTMAPALS

-40 CAGASVAA
+40 CVGVSVAT

-56 QKPEVKT
+56 QKTPPKT
-63 ADTDE
+63 
-68 AAEENAEETAL
+68 ENEDITAEETAEEMTL

-88 GVYEGT
+88 GIYEGT
-94 GTGFAGKITVAV
+94 GTGFAGKITVSV

-187 TTVAE
+187 TSVAE

-222 GGKIASVEI
+222 GGKIVTVEI
-231 VETSDGSSYIGK
+231 VSTSDGSSYIGK
-243 ASAITGK
+243 ASVITGK
-250 IVASQST
+250 IVSSQST

-290 PASTES
+290 PASTEN
-296 TEQNNQQNQTPV
+296 TEQNELQNQTP
-308 VPEVSGNF
+308 PTPAVSGNF
-316 PYPDGTYYGVA
+316 PYSDGMYYGTA
-327 EGYLGDVKVAVVLKN
+327 EGYLGDVKVAIVLKN
-342 KTIQSVQILENE
+342 KTIQSVEILKNE

-360 NRARAVVNNI
+360 NRARAVTGNI

-376 GVDVVSGA
+376 SVDVVSGA

-395 KAALESAKAAANPS
+395 KAALESAAAAANPS
-409 NGNNSN
+409 NGNNSGNNSEN
-415 TNNGNQNNNNS
+415 TDAPNQN
-426 GNNNGNNGNNNSDNN
+426 G
-441 NGNTEKPDDS
+441 P
-451 NVETETYYADGSYTV
+451 VYYADGTYTV

-473 EDEDFDAYNL
+473 EDEDFDVYNL
-483 TATITI
+483 TATITV
-489 KGDKIIAVTNVTG
+489 KNDKITAVTDVSG
-502 DGDSSNSSYIKKA
+502 DGDPGNNSYIKRA
-515 VNGTSSTAGMVSR
+515 VSGTSSITGMASR

-548 NLAALDTVSRAT
+548 NLAGMDTVSRAT
-560 CSSKSIKEACK
+560 CSSNSIKAACK
-571 EALNQARAKFLEQ
+571 EALAQAREKFLEEN
-584 KEAEE
+584 KS
-589 RLADVK
+589 
-595 MPDGTDETGKM
+595 
-606 DAELTDP
+606 
-613 EEGQKESSEES
+613 KESMNE
-624 EAEEEK
+624 
-630 KKSEAETDPAD
+630 
-641 DSQGTEQEQLPETD
+641 G
-655 AE
+655 

>member
-1 MKKDKQTEVDPENLD
+1 MKKDKKTEVDLENLD
-16 QKNQKKK
+16 PKNQKKK
-23 IKLSTMAPALS
+23 INLSTMAPALS

-48 YTPKVYAV
+48 YSPKVYAV
-56 QKPEVKT
+56 QKPSPKT
-63 ADTDE
+63 ESADTT
-68 AAEENAEETAL
+68 AEDTAEETAL

-88 GVYEGT
+88 DIYEGT

-117 ILNVEAD
+117 VLNVEAD

-173 SGKTAENPGQGQGS
+173 SGKTAENPGKGEGS

-222 GGKIASVEI
+222 GGKIASIEI
-231 VETSDGSSYIGK
+231 VSTSDGSSYISK

-250 IVASQST
+250 IVSSQST

-290 PASTES
+290 PVSTEN
-296 TEQNNQQNQTPV
+296 TEQNNQQNQSAPTPS
-308 VPEVSGNF
+308 VSGNF
-316 PYPDGTYYGVA
+316 PYPDGTYYGTA
-327 EGYLGDVKVAVVLKN
+327 EGYLGDVKVAIVLKN
-342 KTIQSVQILENE
+342 HTIQSVQILENE

-415 TNNGNQNNNNS
+415 NGNQNNNNS
-426 GNNNGNNGNNNSDNN
+426 GNNNGNTGNNNNSNN
-441 NGNTEKPDDS
+441 NGSTEKPDDS
-451 NVETETYYADGSYTV
+451 NTNAPTYYADGSYTV

-473 EDEDFDAYNL
+473 ESEDFDAYNL
-483 TATITI
+483 TATITV
-489 KGDKIIAVTNVTG
+489 KGDKITAISNVSG
-502 DGDSSNSSYIKKA
+502 DGDSSNDRYINWA
-515 VNGTSSTAGMVSR
+515 ANGRSNNVGIISQ
-528 IIGMAVVDM
+528 IIGLATIDM
-537 TQENAGSQVES
+537 SKENAETTMNEAIANV
-548 NLAALDTVSRAT
+548 DVVSRAT
-560 CSSKSIKEACK
+560 CSSQALKDACK

-584 KEAEE
+584 KDDQKN
-589 RLADVK
+589 LADVK
-595 MPDGTDETGKM
+595 MPDGTDETGNA
-606 DAELTDP
+606 DTELTDP
-613 EEGQKESSEES
+613 ENDPQ
-624 EAEEEK
+624 EA
-630 KKSEAETDPAD
+630 A
-641 DSQGTEQEQLPETD
+641 QEQLLET
-655 AE
+655 E

>member
-1 MKKDKQTEVDPENLD
+1 MKKDKKTEVDPENLD
-16 QKNQKKK
+16 PKNQKKK
-23 IKLSTMAPALS
+23 INLSTMAPALS

-48 YTPKVYAV
+48 YSPKVYAV
-56 QKPEVKT
+56 QKPSPKT
-63 ADTDE
+63 ESADTT
-68 AAEENAEETAL
+68 AEDTAEETAL

-88 GVYEGT
+88 GIYEGT

-117 ILNVEAD
+117 VLNVEAD

-173 SGKTAENPGQGQGS
+173 SGKTAENPGKGEGS

-222 GGKIASVEI
+222 GGKIASIEI
-231 VETSDGSSYIGK
+231 VSTSDGSSYISK

-250 IVASQST
+250 IVSSQST

-290 PASTES
+290 PASTEN
-296 TEQNNQQNQTPV
+296 TEQNNQQNQSAPTPS
-308 VPEVSGNF
+308 VSGNF
-316 PYPDGTYYGVA
+316 PYPDGTYYGTA
-327 EGYLGDVKVAVVLKN
+327 EGYLGDVKVAIVLKN
-342 KTIQSVQILENE
+342 HTIQSVQILENE

-360 NRARAVVNNI
+360 NRACAVVNNI

-415 TNNGNQNNNNS
+415 NGNQNNNNS
-426 GNNNGNNGNNNSDNN
+426 GNNNGNTGNNNNSNN
-441 NGNTEKPDDS
+441 NGSTEKPDDS
-451 NVETETYYADGSYTV
+451 NTNAPTYYADGSYTV

-473 EDEDFDAYNL
+473 ESEDFDAYNL
-483 TATITI
+483 TATITV
-489 KGDKIIAVTNVTG
+489 KGDKITAISNVSG
-502 DGDSSNSSYIKKA
+502 DGDSSNDRYINWA
-515 VNGTSSTAGMVSR
+515 ANGRSNNVGIISQ
-528 IIGMAVVDM
+528 IIGLATIDM
-537 TQENAGSQVES
+537 SKENAETTMNEAIANV
-548 NLAALDTVSRAT
+548 DVVSRAT
-560 CSSKSIKEACK
+560 CSSQALKDACK
-571 EALNQARAKFLEQ
+571 EALNQARAKFLVQ
-584 KEAEE
+584 KDDQKN
-589 RLADVK
+589 LADVK
-595 MPDGTDETGKM
+595 MPDGTDETGNA
-606 DAELTDP
+606 DTELTDP
-613 EEGQKESSEES
+613 ENDPQ
-624 EAEEEK
+624 EA
-630 KKSEAETDPAD
+630 A
-641 DSQGTEQEQLPETD
+641 QEQLLET
-655 AE
+655 E

>member
-1 MKKDKQTEVDPENLD
+1 MKKDKKTEVDLENLD
-16 QKNQKKK
+16 PKNQKKK
-23 IKLSTMAPALS
+23 INLSTMAPALS

-48 YTPKVYAV
+48 YSPKVYAV
-56 QKPEVKT
+56 QKPSPKT
-63 ADTDE
+63 ESADTT
-68 AAEENAEETAL
+68 AEDTAEETAL

-88 GVYEGT
+88 GIYEGT

-117 ILNVEAD
+117 VLNVEAD

-173 SGKTAENPGQGQGS
+173 SGKTAENPGKGEGS

-222 GGKIASVEI
+222 GGKIASIEI
-231 VETSDGSSYIGK
+231 VSTSDGISYISK

-250 IVASQST
+250 IVSSQST

-290 PASTES
+290 PVSTEN
-296 TEQNNQQNQTPV
+296 TEQNNQQNQSAPTPS
-308 VPEVSGNF
+308 VSGNF
-316 PYPDGTYYGVA
+316 PYPDGTYYGTA
-327 EGYLGDVKVAVVLKN
+327 EGYLGDVKVAIVLKN
-342 KTIQSVQILENE
+342 HTIQSVQILENE

-415 TNNGNQNNNNS
+415 NGNQNNNNS
-426 GNNNGNNGNNNSDNN
+426 GNNNGNTGNNNNSNN
-441 NGNTEKPDDS
+441 NGSTEKPDDS
-451 NVETETYYADGSYTV
+451 NTNAPTYYADGSYTV

-473 EDEDFDAYNL
+473 ESEDFDAYNL
-483 TATITI
+483 TATITV
-489 KGDKIIAVTNVTG
+489 KGDKITAISNVSG
-502 DGDSSNSSYIKKA
+502 DGDSSNDRYINWA
-515 VNGTSSTAGMVSR
+515 ANGRSNNVGIISQ
-528 IIGMAVVDM
+528 IIGLATIDM
-537 TQENAGSQVES
+537 SKENAETTMNEAIANV
-548 NLAALDTVSRAT
+548 DVVSRAT
-560 CSSKSIKEACK
+560 CSSQALKDACK

-584 KEAEE
+584 KDDQKN
-589 RLADVK
+589 LADVK
-595 MPDGTDETGKM
+595 MPDGTDETGNA
-606 DAELTDP
+606 DTELTDP
-613 EEGQKESSEES
+613 ENDPQ
-624 EAEEEK
+624 EA
-630 KKSEAETDPAD
+630 A
-641 DSQGTEQEQLPETD
+641 QEQLLET
-655 AE
+655 E

>member
-1 MKKDKQTEVDPENLD
+1 MKKDKKTEVDPENLD
-16 QKNQKKK
+16 PKNQKKK
-23 IKLSTMAPALS
+23 INLSTMAPALS

-48 YTPKVYAV
+48 YSPKVYAV
-56 QKPEVKT
+56 QKPSPKT
-63 ADTDE
+63 ESADTT
-68 AAEENAEETAL
+68 AEDTAEETAL

-88 GVYEGT
+88 GIYEGT

-106 EIKDKKIVAIT
+106 EIKDKKIVTIT
-117 ILNVEAD
+117 VLNVEAD

-173 SGKTAENPGQGQGS
+173 SGKTAENPGKGEGS

-222 GGKIASVEI
+222 GGKIASIEI
-231 VETSDGSSYIGK
+231 VSTSDGSSYISK

-250 IVASQST
+250 IVSSQST

-290 PASTES
+290 PVSTEN
-296 TEQNNQQNQTPV
+296 TEQNNQQNQSAPTPS
-308 VPEVSGNF
+308 VSGNF
-316 PYPDGTYYGVA
+316 PYPDGTYYGTA
-327 EGYLGDVKVAVVLKN
+327 EGYLGDVKVAIVLKN
-342 KTIQSVQILENE
+342 HTIQSVQILENE

-415 TNNGNQNNNNS
+415 NGNQNNNNS
-426 GNNNGNNGNNNSDNN
+426 GNNNGNTGNNNNSNN
-441 NGNTEKPDDS
+441 NGSTEKPDDS
-451 NVETETYYADGSYTV
+451 NTNAPTYYADGSYTV

-473 EDEDFDAYNL
+473 ESEDFDAYNL
-483 TATITI
+483 TATITV
-489 KGDKIIAVTNVTG
+489 KGDKITAISNVSG
-502 DGDSSNSSYIKKA
+502 DGDSSNDRYINWA
-515 VNGTSSTAGMVSR
+515 ANGRSNNVGIISQ
-528 IIGMAVVDM
+528 IIGLATIDM
-537 TQENAGSQVES
+537 SKENAETTMNEAIANV
-548 NLAALDTVSRAT
+548 DVVSRAT
-560 CSSKSIKEACK
+560 CSSQALKDACK

-584 KEAEE
+584 KDDQKN
-589 RLADVK
+589 LADVK
-595 MPDGTDETGKM
+595 MPDGTDETGNA
-606 DAELTDP
+606 DTELTDP
-613 EEGQKESSEES
+613 ENDPQ
-624 EAEEEK
+624 EA
-630 KKSEAETDPAD
+630 A
-641 DSQGTEQEQLPETD
+641 QEQLLET
-655 AE
+655 E

>member
-1 MKKDKQTEVDPENLD
+1 MKKDKQTEVDQENMD
-16 QKNQKKK
+16 PKNQKKK
-23 IKLSTMAPALS
+23 IKLSSMAPALS

-40 CAGASVAA
+40 CVGASVAT

-56 QKPEVKT
+56 QKPSPKT
-63 ADTDE
+63 ADTE
-68 AAEENAEETAL
+68 NAADGIAEVAEETTL
-79 EGQVFDLPD
+79 EGQIFDLPD

-94 GTGFAGKITVAV
+94 GTGFAGKITVSV

-117 ILNVEAD
+117 VLNVEAD

-187 TTVAE
+187 TSVAE

-231 VETSDGSSYIGK
+231 VSTSDGSSYIGK

-250 IVASQST
+250 IVSSQST
-257 NVDTVSGATY
+257 NVDTASGATY

-276 RNALAQAAVDGSTV
+276 RNALAQAAVDGSSV
-290 PASTES
+290 PASTDTVSEDD
-296 TEQNNQQNQTPV
+296 QQNQSAPTPSV
-308 VPEVSGNF
+308 TGNF

-327 EGYLGDVKVAVVLKN
+327 EGYLGDVKVAIVLKN
-342 KTIQSVQILENE
+342 KTIQSVEILENE

-360 NRARAVVNNI
+360 NRARVVAGNI

-395 KAALESAKAAANPS
+395 KAALESAKATANPS

-415 TNNGNQNNNNS
+415 ANNGNQNNN
-426 GNNNGNNGNNNSDNN
+426 GNNSDNGNNNNSNN
-441 NGNTEKPDDS
+441 NGNTENPDDS
-451 NVETETYYADGSYTV
+451 DQSGPVYYADGTYTV

-473 EDEDFDAYNL
+473 EDEDFAAYNL
-483 TATITI
+483 MATITV
-489 KGDKIIAVTNVTG
+489 KNDKITAVTDVTG
-502 DGDSSNSSYIKKA
+502 DGDSGNNSYIKKA
-515 VNGTSSTAGMVSR
+515 VNGTSSVAGMASR
-528 IIGMAVVDM
+528 IVGMAIVDM
-537 TQENAGSQVES
+537 TQENAGSQMES
-548 NLAALDTVSRAT
+548 NIAALDTVSRAT
-560 CSSKSIKEACK
+560 CTSKSVKEACK
-571 EALNQARAKFLEQ
+571 EALKQAREKFLEENKA
-584 KEAEE
+584 KEG
-589 RLADVK
+589 LNDIK
-595 MPDGTDETGKM
+595 MPEGTDETDNTQTGT
-606 DAELTDP
+606 EETP
-613 EEGQKESSEES
+613 EPNQTVEK
-624 EAEEEK
+624 EAEQETPEL
-630 KKSEAETDPAD
+630 SENAE
-641 DSQGTEQEQLPETD
+641 
-655 AE
+655 

>member
-1 MKKDKQTEVDPENLD
+1 MKKDKKTEVDLENLD
-16 QKNQKKK
+16 PKNQKKK
-23 IKLSTMAPALS
+23 INLSTMAPALS

-48 YTPKVYAV
+48 YSPKVYAV
-56 QKPEVKT
+56 QKPSPKT
-63 ADTDE
+63 ESADTT
-68 AAEENAEETAL
+68 AEDTAEETAL

-88 GVYEGT
+88 GIYEGT

-117 ILNVEAD
+117 VLNVEAD

-173 SGKTAENPGQGQGS
+173 SGKTAENPGKGEGS

-222 GGKIASVEI
+222 GCKIASIEI
-231 VETSDGSSYIGK
+231 VSTSDGSSYISK

-250 IVASQST
+250 IVSSQST

-290 PASTES
+290 PVSTEN
-296 TEQNNQQNQTPV
+296 TEQNNQQNQSAPTPS
-308 VPEVSGNF
+308 VSGNF
-316 PYPDGTYYGVA
+316 PYPDGTYYGTA
-327 EGYLGDVKVAVVLKN
+327 EGYLGDVKVAIVLKN
-342 KTIQSVQILENE
+342 HTIQSVQILENE

-415 TNNGNQNNNNS
+415 NGNQNNNNS
-426 GNNNGNNGNNNSDNN
+426 GNNNGNTGNNNNSNN
-441 NGNTEKPDDS
+441 NGSTEKPDDS
-451 NVETETYYADGSYTV
+451 NTNAPTYYADGSYTV

-473 EDEDFDAYNL
+473 ESEDFDAYNL
-483 TATITI
+483 TATITV
-489 KGDKIIAVTNVTG
+489 KGDKITAISNVSG
-502 DGDSSNSSYIKKA
+502 DGDSSNDRYINWA
-515 VNGTSSTAGMVSR
+515 ANGRSNNVGIISQ
-528 IIGMAVVDM
+528 IIGLATIDM
-537 TQENAGSQVES
+537 SKENAETTMNEAIANV
-548 NLAALDTVSRAT
+548 DVVSRAT
-560 CSSKSIKEACK
+560 CSSQALKDACK

-584 KEAEE
+584 KDDQKN
-589 RLADVK
+589 LADVK
-595 MPDGTDETGKM
+595 MPDGTDETGNA
-606 DAELTDP
+606 DTELTDP
-613 EEGQKESSEES
+613 ENDPQ
-624 EAEEEK
+624 EA
-630 KKSEAETDPAD
+630 A
-641 DSQGTEQEQLPETD
+641 QEQLLET
-655 AE
+655 E

>member
-1 MKKDKQTEVDPENLD
+1 MKKDKKTEVDPENLD
-16 QKNQKKK
+16 PKNQKKK
-23 IKLSTMAPALS
+23 INLSTMAPALS

-48 YTPKVYAV
+48 YSPKVYAV
-56 QKPEVKT
+56 QKPSPKT
-63 ADTDE
+63 ESADTT
-68 AAEENAEETAL
+68 AEDTAEETAL

-88 GVYEGT
+88 GIYEGT

-117 ILNVEAD
+117 VLNVEAD

-142 QNLDVDVVSGA
+142 QNLDVDVVSRA

-173 SGKTAENPGQGQGS
+173 SGKTAENPGKGEGS

-222 GGKIASVEI
+222 GGKIASIEI
-231 VETSDGSSYIGK
+231 VSTSDGSSYISK

-250 IVASQST
+250 IVSSQST

-290 PASTES
+290 PASTEN
-296 TEQNNQQNQTPV
+296 TEQNNQQNQSAPTPS
-308 VPEVSGNF
+308 VSGNF
-316 PYPDGTYYGVA
+316 PYPDGTYYGTA
-327 EGYLGDVKVAVVLKN
+327 EGYLGDVKVAIVLKN
-342 KTIQSVQILENE
+342 HTIQSVQILENE

-360 NRARAVVNNI
+360 NRACAVVNNI

-415 TNNGNQNNNNS
+415 NGNQNNNNS
-426 GNNNGNNGNNNSDNN
+426 GNNNGNTGNNNNSNN
-441 NGNTEKPDDS
+441 NGSTEKPDDS
-451 NVETETYYADGSYTV
+451 NTNAPTYYADGSYTV

-473 EDEDFDAYNL
+473 ESEDFDAYNL
-483 TATITI
+483 TATITV
-489 KGDKIIAVTNVTG
+489 KGDKITAISNVSG
-502 DGDSSNSSYIKKA
+502 DGDSSNDRYINWA
-515 VNGTSSTAGMVSR
+515 ANGRSNNVGIISQ
-528 IIGMAVVDM
+528 IIGLATIDM
-537 TQENAGSQVES
+537 SKENAETTMNEAIANV
-548 NLAALDTVSRAT
+548 DVVSRAT
-560 CSSKSIKEACK
+560 CSSQALKDACK

-584 KEAEE
+584 KDDQKN
-589 RLADVK
+589 LADVK
-595 MPDGTDETGKM
+595 MPDGTDETGNA
-606 DAELTDP
+606 DTELTDP
-613 EEGQKESSEES
+613 ENDPQ
-624 EAEEEK
+624 EA
-630 KKSEAETDPAD
+630 A
-641 DSQGTEQEQLPETD
+641 QEQLLET
-655 AE
+655 E

>member
-1 MKKDKQTEVDPENLD
+1 MKKDKKTEVDPENLD
-16 QKNQKKK
+16 PKNQKKK
-23 IKLSTMAPALS
+23 INLSTMAPALS

-48 YTPKVYAV
+48 YSPKVYAV
-56 QKPEVKT
+56 QKPSPKT
-63 ADTDE
+63 ESADTT
-68 AAEENAEETAL
+68 AEDTAEETAL

-88 GVYEGT
+88 GIYEGT

-117 ILNVEAD
+117 VLNVEAD

-173 SGKTAENPGQGQGS
+173 SGKTAENPGKGEGS

-222 GGKIASVEI
+222 GGKIASIEI
-231 VETSDGSSYIGK
+231 VSTSDGSSYISK

-250 IVASQST
+250 IVSSQST

-290 PASTES
+290 PASTEN
-296 TEQNNQQNQTPV
+296 TEQNNQQNQSVPTPS
-308 VPEVSGNF
+308 VSGNF
-316 PYPDGTYYGVA
+316 PYPDGTYYGTA
-327 EGYLGDVKVAVVLKN
+327 EGYLGDVKVAIVLKN
-342 KTIQSVQILENE
+342 HTIQSVQILENE
-354 DDAAFF
+354 DDATFF

-415 TNNGNQNNNNS
+415 NGNQNNNNS
-426 GNNNGNNGNNNSDNN
+426 GNNNGNTGNNNNSNN
-441 NGNTEKPDDS
+441 NGSTEKPDDS
-451 NVETETYYADGSYTV
+451 NTNAPTYYADGSYTV

-473 EDEDFDAYNL
+473 ESEDFDAYNL
-483 TATITI
+483 TATITV
-489 KGDKIIAVTNVTG
+489 KGDKITAISNVSG
-502 DGDSSNSSYIKKA
+502 DGDSSNDRYINWA
-515 VNGTSSTAGMVSR
+515 ENGRSNNVGIISQ
-528 IIGMAVVDM
+528 IIGLATIDM
-537 TQENAGSQVES
+537 SKENAETTMNEAIANV
-548 NLAALDTVSRAT
+548 DVVSRAT
-560 CSSKSIKEACK
+560 CSSQALKDACK

-584 KEAEE
+584 KDDQKN
-589 RLADVK
+589 LADVK
-595 MPDGTDETGKM
+595 MPDGTDETGNA
-606 DAELTDP
+606 DTELTDP
-613 EEGQKESSEES
+613 ENDPQ
-624 EAEEEK
+624 EA
-630 KKSEAETDPAD
+630 A
-641 DSQGTEQEQLPETD
+641 QEQLLET
-655 AE
+655 E

>member
-1 MKKDKQTEVDPENLD
+1 MKKDKKTEVDPENLD
-16 QKNQKKK
+16 PKNQKKK
-23 IKLSTMAPALS
+23 INLSTMAPALS

-48 YTPKVYAV
+48 YSPKVYAV
-56 QKPEVKT
+56 QKPSPKT
-63 ADTDE
+63 ESADTT
-68 AAEENAEETAL
+68 AEDTAEETAL

-88 GVYEGT
+88 GIYEGT

-117 ILNVEAD
+117 VLNVEAD

-173 SGKTAENPGQGQGS
+173 SGKTAENPGKGEGS

-222 GGKIASVEI
+222 GGKIASIEI
-231 VETSDGSSYIGK
+231 VSTSDGSSYISK

-250 IVASQST
+250 IVSSQST

-290 PASTES
+290 PASTEN
-296 TEQNNQQNQTPV
+296 TEQNNQQNQSAPTPS
-308 VPEVSGNF
+308 VSGNF
-316 PYPDGTYYGVA
+316 PYPDGTYYGTA
-327 EGYLGDVKVAVVLKN
+327 EGYLGDVKVAIVLKN
-342 KTIQSVQILENE
+342 HTIQSVQILENE

-415 TNNGNQNNNNS
+415 NGNQNNNNS
-426 GNNNGNNGNNNSDNN
+426 GNNNGNTGNNNNSNN
-441 NGNTEKPDDS
+441 NGSTEKPDDS
-451 NVETETYYADGSYTV
+451 NTNAQTYYADGSYTV

-473 EDEDFDAYNL
+473 ESEDFDAYNL
-483 TATITI
+483 TATITV
-489 KGDKIIAVTNVTG
+489 KGDKITAISNVSG
-502 DGDSSNSSYIKKA
+502 DGDSSNDRYINWA
-515 VNGTSSTAGMVSR
+515 ANGRSNNVGIISQ
-528 IIGMAVVDM
+528 IIGLATIDM
-537 TQENAGSQVES
+537 SKENAETTMNEAIANV
-548 NLAALDTVSRAT
+548 DVVSRAT
-560 CSSKSIKEACK
+560 CSSQALKDACK

-584 KEAEE
+584 KDDQKN
-589 RLADVK
+589 LADVK
-595 MPDGTDETGKM
+595 MPDGTDETGNA
-606 DAELTDP
+606 DTELTDP
-613 EEGQKESSEES
+613 ENDPQ
-624 EAEEEK
+624 EA
-630 KKSEAETDPAD
+630 A
-641 DSQGTEQEQLPETD
+641 QEQLLET
-655 AE
+655 E

>member
-1 MKKDKQTEVDPENLD
+1 MKKDKKTEVDLENLD
-16 QKNQKKK
+16 PKNQKKK
-23 IKLSTMAPALS
+23 INLSTMAPALS

-48 YTPKVYAV
+48 YSPKVYAV
-56 QKPEVKT
+56 QKPSPKT
-63 ADTDE
+63 ESADTT
-68 AAEENAEETAL
+68 AEDTAEETAL

-88 GVYEGT
+88 GIYEGT

-117 ILNVEAD
+117 VLNVEAD

-173 SGKTAENPGQGQGS
+173 SGKTAENPGKGEGS

-222 GGKIASVEI
+222 GGKIASIEI
-231 VETSDGSSYIGK
+231 VSTSDGSSYISK

-250 IVASQST
+250 IVSSQST

-290 PASTES
+290 PASTEN
-296 TEQNNQQNQTPV
+296 TEQNNQQNQSAPTPS
-308 VPEVSGNF
+308 VSGNF
-316 PYPDGTYYGVA
+316 PYPDGTYYGTA
-327 EGYLGDVKVAVVLKN
+327 EGYLGDVKVAIVLKN
-342 KTIQSVQILENE
+342 HTIQSVQILENE

-415 TNNGNQNNNNS
+415 NGNQNNNNS
-426 GNNNGNNGNNNSDNN
+426 GNNNGNTGNNNNSNN
-441 NGNTEKPDDS
+441 NGSTEKPDDS
-451 NVETETYYADGSYTV
+451 NTNAPTYYADGSYTV

-473 EDEDFDAYNL
+473 ESEDFDAYNL
-483 TATITI
+483 TATITV
-489 KGDKIIAVTNVTG
+489 KGDKITAISNVSG
-502 DGDSSNSSYIKKA
+502 DGDSSNDRYINWA
-515 VNGTSSTAGMVSR
+515 ENGRSNNVGIISQ
-528 IIGMAVVDM
+528 IIGLATIDM
-537 TQENAGSQVES
+537 SKENAETTMNEAIANV
-548 NLAALDTVSRAT
+548 DVVSRAT
-560 CSSKSIKEACK
+560 CSSQALKDACK

-584 KEAEE
+584 KDDQKN
-589 RLADVK
+589 LADVK
-595 MPDGTDETGKM
+595 MPDGTDETGNA
-606 DAELTDP
+606 DTELTDP
-613 EEGQKESSEES
+613 ENDPQ
-624 EAEEEK
+624 EA
-630 KKSEAETDPAD
+630 A
-641 DSQGTEQEQLPETD
+641 QEQLLET
-655 AE
+655 E

>member
-1 MKKDKQTEVDPENLD
+1 MKKDKKTEVDPENLD
-16 QKNQKKK
+16 PKNQKKK
-23 IKLSTMAPALS
+23 INLSTMAPALS

-48 YTPKVYAV
+48 YSPKVYAV
-56 QKPEVKT
+56 QKPSPKT
-63 ADTDE
+63 ESADTT
-68 AAEENAEETAL
+68 AEDTAEETAL

-88 GVYEGT
+88 GIYEGT

-117 ILNVEAD
+117 VLNVEAD

-173 SGKTAENPGQGQGS
+173 SGKTAENPGKGEGS

-222 GGKIASVEI
+222 GGKIASIEI
-231 VETSDGSSYIGK
+231 VSTSDGSSYISK

-250 IVASQST
+250 IVSSQST

-290 PASTES
+290 PASTEN
-296 TEQNNQQNQTPV
+296 TEQNNQQNQSAPTPS
-308 VPEVSGNF
+308 VSGNF
-316 PYPDGTYYGVA
+316 PYPDGTYYGTA
-327 EGYLGDVKVAVVLKN
+327 EGYLGDVKVAIVLKN
-342 KTIQSVQILENE
+342 HTIQSVQILENE

-415 TNNGNQNNNNS
+415 NGNQNNNNS
-426 GNNNGNNGNNNSDNN
+426 GNNNGNTGNNNNSNN
-441 NGNTEKPDDS
+441 NGSTEKPDDS
-451 NVETETYYADGSYTV
+451 NTNAPTYYADGSYTV

-473 EDEDFDAYNL
+473 ESEDFDAYNL
-483 TATITI
+483 TATITV
-489 KGDKIIAVTNVTG
+489 KGDKITAISNVSG
-502 DGDSSNSSYIKKA
+502 DGDSSNDRYINWA
-515 VNGTSSTAGMVSR
+515 ANGRSNNVGIISQ
-528 IIGMAVVDM
+528 IIGLATIDM
-537 TQENAGSQVES
+537 SKENAETTMNEAIANV
-548 NLAALDTVSRAT
+548 DVVSRAT
-560 CSSKSIKEACK
+560 CSSQALKDACK

-584 KEAEE
+584 KDDLKN
-589 RLADVK
+589 LADVK
-595 MPDGTDETGKM
+595 MPDGTDETGNA
-606 DAELTDP
+606 DTELTDP
-613 EEGQKESSEES
+613 ENDPQ
-624 EAEEEK
+624 EA
-630 KKSEAETDPAD
+630 A
-641 DSQGTEQEQLPETD
+641 QEQLLET
-655 AE
+655 E

>member
-1 MKKDKQTEVDPENLD
+1 MKKDKKTEVDPENLD
-16 QKNQKKK
+16 PKNQKKK
-23 IKLSTMAPALS
+23 INLSTMAPALS

-48 YTPKVYAV
+48 YSPKVYAV
-56 QKPEVKT
+56 QKPSPKT
-63 ADTDE
+63 ESADTT
-68 AAEENAEETAL
+68 AEDTAEETAL

-88 GVYEGT
+88 GIYEGT

-117 ILNVEAD
+117 VLNVEAD

-173 SGKTAENPGQGQGS
+173 SGKTAENPGKGEGS

-222 GGKIASVEI
+222 GGKIASIEI
-231 VETSDGSSYIGK
+231 VSTSDGSSYISK

-250 IVASQST
+250 IVSSQST

-290 PASTES
+290 PASTEN
-296 TEQNNQQNQTPV
+296 TEQNNQQNQSAPTPS
-308 VPEVSGNF
+308 VSGNF
-316 PYPDGTYYGVA
+316 PYPDGTYYGTA
-327 EGYLGDVKVAVVLKN
+327 EGYLGDVKVAIVLKN
-342 KTIQSVQILENE
+342 HTIQSVQILENE

-360 NRARAVVNNI
+360 NRARAVVNHI

-415 TNNGNQNNNNS
+415 NGNQNNNNS
-426 GNNNGNNGNNNSDNN
+426 GNNNGNTGNNNNSNN
-441 NGNTEKPDDS
+441 NGSTEKPDDS
-451 NVETETYYADGSYTV
+451 NTNAPTYYADGSYTV

-473 EDEDFDAYNL
+473 ESEDFDAYNL
-483 TATITI
+483 TATITV
-489 KGDKIIAVTNVTG
+489 KGDKITAISNVSG
-502 DGDSSNSSYIKKA
+502 DGDSSNDRYINWA
-515 VNGTSSTAGMVSR
+515 ANGRSNNVGIISQ
-528 IIGMAVVDM
+528 IIGLATIDM
-537 TQENAGSQVES
+537 SKENAETTMNEAIANV
-548 NLAALDTVSRAT
+548 DVVSRAT
-560 CSSKSIKEACK
+560 CSSQALKDACK

-584 KEAEE
+584 KDDQKN
-589 RLADVK
+589 LADVK
-595 MPDGTDETGKM
+595 MPDGTDETGNA
-606 DAELTDP
+606 DTELTDP
-613 EEGQKESSEES
+613 ENDPQ
-624 EAEEEK
+624 EA
-630 KKSEAETDPAD
+630 A
-641 DSQGTEQEQLPETD
+641 QEQLLET
-655 AE
+655 E

>member
-1 MKKDKQTEVDPENLD
+1 MKKDKQTEVDQENMD
-16 QKNQKKK
+16 PKNQKKK
-23 IKLSTMAPALS
+23 IKLSSMAPALS

-40 CAGASVAA
+40 CVGASVAT

-56 QKPEVKT
+56 QKPSPKT
-63 ADTDE
+63 ADTE
-68 AAEENAEETAL
+68 NAADGTAEVAEETTL

-94 GTGFAGKITVAV
+94 GTGFAGKITVSV

-173 SGKTAENPGQGQGS
+173 SGKTAENPDQGQGS
-187 TTVAE
+187 SSVAE

-231 VETSDGSSYIGK
+231 VSTSDGSSYIGK

-250 IVASQST
+250 IVSSQST

-276 RNALAQAAVDGSTV
+276 RNALAQAAVDGSSVPVSTDTV
-290 PASTES
+290 SGD
-296 TEQNNQQNQTPV
+296 EQQKQSAPTPSV
-308 VPEVSGNF
+308 TGNF

-327 EGYLGDVKVAVVLKN
+327 EGYLGDVKVAIVLKN
-342 KTIQSVQILENE
+342 KTIQSVEILENE

-360 NRARAVVNNI
+360 NRARVVAGNI

-395 KAALESAKAAANPS
+395 KAALESAKEAANPS
-409 NGNNSN
+409 NGNNNSN
-415 TNNGNQNNNNS
+415 ANNGSDNSNNGNQNNNNGNNS
-426 GNNNGNNGNNNSDNN
+426 NNGNANNGGNNNGNTD
-441 NGNTEKPDDS
+441 TPDQS
-451 NVETETYYADGSYTV
+451 GSVYYADGTYTV

-473 EDEDFDAYNL
+473 EDEDFNAYNL

-489 KGDKIIAVTNVTG
+489 KNDKITAVTDVSG
-502 DGDSSNSSYIKKA
+502 DGDSGNNSYIKKA
-515 VNGTSSTAGMVSR
+515 VNGTSSVAGMASR
-528 IIGMAVVDM
+528 IVGMAVVDM

-548 NLAALDTVSRAT
+548 NLVGLDTVSRAT
-560 CSSKSIKEACK
+560 CTSKSIKEACK
-571 EALNQARAKFLEQ
+571 EALKQAREKFLEENKA
-584 KEAEE
+584 KEG
-589 RLADVK
+589 LNDVK
-595 MPDGTDETGKM
+595 MPEGTDETDNTQTGK
-606 DAELTDP
+606 EETP
-613 EEGQKESSEES
+613 EPDQTVEK
-624 EAEEEK
+624 EAEQETPEL
-630 KKSEAETDPAD
+630 SENAE
-641 DSQGTEQEQLPETD
+641 
-655 AE
+655 